1 MDPLYDKVCFG
12 TSRLVTRRYSTSFS
26 IGVRCLGREIR
37 DAVYGVYGFVR
48 IADEIVDTF
57 LEEDREALL
66 DEFEAEYYRALER
79 GISTNPVI
87 HAFCGV
93 VRRYRIDDSLVR
105 AFLGSMRMDLHRNRY
120 TEDELGKYIFGSAE
134 VVGLICLQIFV
145 QGDRERYRQ
154 LEPYARRL
162 GAAFQKVNF
171 LRDLKDDREAQHRIY
186 FPQLKN
192 GTLTE
197 EVKKRLLDDIY
208 ADFAQARE
216 GIRRLPDCAWL
227 GVYTAYL
234 YYLALARAIAATPC
248 ERLSETRIRIS
259 NLRKLLLFGRA
270 YLTRKSLRT
279 W

>member
-87 HAFCGV
+87 HAFCRV

-105 AFLGSMRMDLHRNRY
+105 AFLESMRMDLHRNRY
-120 TEDELGKYIFGSAE
+120 TEDELGEYIFGSAE

-154 LEPYARRL
+154 LESYARRL

-171 LRDLKDDREAQHRIY
+171 LRDLKDDREALHRIY

-208 ADFAQARE
+208 EDFSQARE
-216 GIRRLPDCAWL
+216 GIRRLPDCARL

>member
-171 LRDLKDDREAQHRIY
+171 LRDLKDDREALHRIY

-227 GVYTAYL
+227 GVCTAYL

>member
-57 LEEDREALL
+57 LDKDREALL

-93 VRRYRIDDSLVR
+93 VRRYRIDNSLVR
-105 AFLGSMRMDLHRNRY
+105 AFLGSMRMDLHRNHY

-171 LRDLKDDREAQHRIY
+171 LRDLKDDREALHRIY

-208 ADFAQARE
+208 EDFAQARE
-216 GIRRLPDCAWL
+216 GIRQLPDCARL

>member
-171 LRDLKDDREAQHRIY
+171 LRDLKDDREALHRIY

>member
-57 LEEDREALL
+57 LDKDREALL

-87 HAFCGV
+87 HTFCRV

-171 LRDLKDDREAQHRIY
+171 LRDLKNDREELHRIY
-186 FPQLKN
+186 FPELKN
-192 GTLTE
+192 DTLTE
-197 EVKKRLLDDIY
+197 AVKKRLLDDIY
-208 ADFAQARE
+208 EDFAQARE
-216 GIRRLPDCAWL
+216 GIRRLPDCARL

>member
-57 LEEDREALL
+57 LDKDREALL
-66 DEFEAEYYRALER
+66 DEFEAEYYRALVR

-105 AFLGSMRMDLHRNRY
+105 GFLGSMRMDLHRKRF
-120 TEDELGKYIFGSAE
+120 TKDELGEYIFGSAE

-171 LRDLKDDREAQHRIY
+171 LRDLKDDREALHRIY

-208 ADFAQARE
+208 EDFAQARE
-216 GIRRLPDCAWL
+216 GIRRLPDCARL

>member
-57 LEEDREALL
+57 LDKDREALL

-87 HAFCGV
+87 HAFCRV

-171 LRDLKDDREAQHRIY
+171 LRDLKDDREALHRIY

-208 ADFAQARE
+208 EDFAQARE
-216 GIRRLPDCAWL
+216 GIRRLPDCARL

-270 YLTRKSLRT
+270 YLIRKSLRT

>member
-171 LRDLKDDREAQHRIY
+171 LRDLKDDREALHRIY

-234 YYLALARAIAATPC
+234 YYLALAGAIAATPC